1 MLNVTKTTVNR
12 GVPLFQSMFETAK
25 GGFTLDKTGI
35 DPTLK
40 LLPGGT
46 LLSYDEATRKAM
58 VVKGAT
64 LNAPAGATDTAYQVK
79 KGHILK
85 VGDIL
90 GATLKSKA
98 YTITAINTTDPA
110 FDTVTLNTT
119 LGAALPAGTSLFQAK
134 TEGATVAAFVATP
147 KGLLYEDTVLE
158 GNVDVAVV
166 VRGTVYARRIPGV
179 AADAQTAMP
188 NLIFSQSY

>member
-1 MLNVTKTTVNR
+1 MLNVTKTSVDR
-12 GVPLFQSMFETAK
+12 GVPLYQSMFETAQ
-25 GGFTLDKTGI
+25 GGFTLDKTGL
-35 DPTLK
+35 DPNLK

-46 LLSYDEATRKAM
+46 LLGYDESTRKAS
-58 VVKGAT
+58 VIKGAT
-64 LNAPAGATDTAYQVK
+64 LTAPAGATDTTYQVK
-79 KGHILK
+79 KGHTLK

-98 YTITAINTTDPA
+98 YAITTIVTTDPA
-110 FDTVTLNTT
+110 FDAVTLNTT
-119 LGAALPAGTSLFQAK
+119 LGAALTAGTSLFQAK
-134 TEGATVAAFVATP
+134 SEGATVAAFVTTP

-179 AADAQTAMP
+179 AADVQAALP
-188 NLIFSQSY
+188 LIIFSQSY